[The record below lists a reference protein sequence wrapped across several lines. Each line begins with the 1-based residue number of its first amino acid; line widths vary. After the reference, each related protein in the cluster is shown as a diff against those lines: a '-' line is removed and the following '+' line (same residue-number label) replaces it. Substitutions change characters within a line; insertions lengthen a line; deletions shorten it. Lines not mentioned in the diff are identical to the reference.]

1 MLKLFLLFL
10 IVNSVLFTELLF
22 SDLLKNSKLEILE
35 AERNEGKAKG
45 DLTKNLWLGGIN
57 LEASYNWFDAGKKY
71 DDDFPKFTATIF
83 QDIFRSGGIY
93 WQIKK
98 GKIIKSLSE
107 KLLNKKE
114 HQLIFSLYEL
124 VLNIQKLDLQLQKQ
138 ELAIE
143 NQNILIKNR
152 QDKYLHGVL
161 DLSRLDEAIIDLNSL
176 KNKKEEIYQ
185 ARIDLI
191 ANLRDLTDLEYNEI
205 TIPEFE
211 IIPEETFVE
220 KNFDIDIQKTNIKN
234 SELDK
239 KLAYAQFLPKISVFG
254 SYQYDDSEFQKI
266 NESTTYGVKLT
277 IPIGFGFSNAI
288 ETAKATYLK
297 TRSELNDK
305 IETAHNLYKKIISKM
320 ESVKRKVANT
330 QELLKSY
337 ESLYKTTK
345 EYYESDLKT
354 ADDVKILE
362 NRVKINK
369 LDLKIYEIE
378 LKNLKLLFYKNIS

>member
-1 MLKLFLLFL
+1 MPLQLNYRYNKS
-10 IVNSVLFTELLF
+10 NPYDNTQTS
-22 SDLLKNSKLEILE
+22 KNAS
-35 AERNEGKAKG
+35 
-45 DLTKNLWLGGIN
+45 IN
-57 LEASYNWFDAGKKY
+57 LNQ
-71 DDDFPKFTATIF
+71 P
-83 QDIFRSGGIY
+83 IFRSGGIY

-98 GKIIKSLSE
+98 GKIVKSLSE

-211 IIPEETFVE
+211 IIPEETFVK

-330 QELLKSY
+330 QELLMSY

-354 ADDVKILE
+354 AETVKILE

-378 LKNLKLLFYKNIS
+378 LKILKLLFYKNIS